1 MTAPAAPS
9 ANPRTPRESETR
21 AAEVREESYVPPS
34 TLPVPHPE
42 EGMTFH
48 WVATHVMGT
57 ADPTNVS
64 KRLREGWVP
73 VKAVDHPELE
83 LSGNASGNVE
93 IGGLMLCKMP
103 TAKVRARDAYYADQ
117 ARKQMTSVDAALMR
131 NNDPRMPLF
140 VERKSKTTRGSSFG
154 NGT

>member
-1 MTAPAAPS
+1 MSATPS
-9 ANPRTPRESETR
+9 ATPRAPRETETR
-21 AAEVREESYVPPS
+21 AEEVRDESYVPPS
-34 TLPVPHPE
+34 TLPVPNPE
-42 EGMTFH
+42 QGMTFH
-48 WVATHVMGT
+48 WVATHVMGV

-73 VKAVDHPELE
+73 VKAIDHPELE
-83 LSGNASGNVE
+83 LPANAAGNIE

-103 TAKVRARDAYYADQ
+103 TTKVLARNQYYADQ
-117 ARKQMTSVDAALMR
+117 ARKQMQSVDSALMR

-140 VERKSKTTRGSSFG
+140 VQRKTKTTRGSSFG